1 VNAKRVAGLG
11 WILPET
17 SCFPTSSDQQKLA
30 GSHFQLFSSSLLLA
44 FSHLRFSLKLLSAL
58 LETTNL
64 FGF

>member
-1 VNAKRVAGLG
+1 VAGA
-11 WILPET
+11 
-17 SCFPTSSDQQKLA
+17 DLA
-30 GSHFQLFSSSLLLA
+30 GKFPFPDILRPAKSGRQPLPAFQFQPFSSSLSLLA